1 MLDRIRQF
9 FESRLQIDSA
19 SESDPEIRLHLACAS
34 LMIELTVADEKMDE
48 TEKTTLKQILK
59 KQFNLDDKAL
69 ADLWELAQHETRDA
83 TSLYQFTTLINDG
96 YDYNAKV
103 QLLEHLWEVAFADGR
118 IDPYEEHLIRK
129 LTDLLYLSHS
139 DFIRAKRKVRALL
152 NDEE

>member
-19 SESDPEIRLHLACAS
+19 SESDPENRLHLACAS

-48 TEKTTLKQILK
+48 SEKTTLKQILK
-59 KQFNLDDKAL
+59 QQFNLDDKAL